1 VGDSSLLERLT
12 THRTLASVP
21 REELAWVA
29 AHGRLRT
36 LNAGDILTPST
47 GPVAGLYIV
56 LNGYLSIHVDRGAG
70 RRKVTE
76 WRAGDITGLLPYS
89 RLKAPPGNVVAEEPT
104 EIVMVDAADLPQM
117 TRECYELTAVL
128 VHVMVDRVRVFRGS
142 ELLDEKMLSL
152 GRLAAGLA
160 HELNNPASAVARS
173 AQMLRS
179 ELPALQETMQRFCGM
194 DLSDEQCGVVSAVRN
209 AADAGDA
216 VDVRTRSPID
226 VADREDAMA
235 AWLTSLGH
243 HHVHVEPLAE
253 SAMEVEDLKRL
264 SATVRPEQ
272 LPVVL
277 DYLASSHTV
286 GKLAAEIETAA
297 TRIHTLV
304 AAVKGFTYMDHNTV
318 PEPVAIGQGLS
329 DTLTILRPK
338 AKSKSVEVTLDL
350 PVGLPAVDGYG
361 GELNQVWANLVDNA
375 IDATPGGHVRVQATA
390 SDAHVVVRVVD
401 DGPGM
406 TPEVLNRIFDPFFT
420 TKKVGEGTGL
430 GLDIARRIVQRHH
443 GDIEVVSSTGGTEF
457 RVSLPASPAKIP
469 VPSHAPKPA

>member
-1 VGDSSLLERLT
+1 
-12 THRTLASVP
+12 
-21 REELAWVA
+21 
-29 AHGRLRT
+29 
-36 LNAGDILTPST
+36 
-47 GPVAGLYIV
+47 
-56 LNGYLSIHVDRGAG
+56 
-70 RRKVTE
+70 
-76 WRAGDITGLLPYS
+76 
-89 RLKAPPGNVVAEEPT
+89 
-104 EIVMVDAADLPQM
+104 M
-117 TRECYELTAVL
+117 TRECYALTEVL
-128 VHVMVDRVRVFRGS
+128 VHAMLDRVRVFRSS

-173 AQMLRS
+173 AQTLRA
-179 ELPALQETMQRFCGM
+179 ELPVLQDLMKRFCGV
-194 DLSDEQCGVVSAVRN
+194 DLSDEQCAEVIAVRD
-209 AADAGDA
+209 AGEAGDA
-216 VDVRTRSPID
+216 GGQVRSPID
-226 VADREDAMA
+226 VADREDALA

-243 HHVHVEPLAE
+243 RNVNVEPLAE
-253 SAMEVEDLKRL
+253 TAVSIGDLTRL
-264 SATVRPEQ
+264 SSVVRTDQ

-286 GKLAAEIETAA
+286 RKLAAEIETAA

-318 PEPVAIGQGLS
+318 PQPVAIGQGLS

-338 AKSKSVEVTLDL
+338 AKSKAVEVTLDL
-350 PVGLPAVDGYG
+350 SAELPAVDGYG

-375 IDATPGGHVRVQATA
+375 IDATPGGHVRVQAAA
-390 SDAHVVVRVVD
+390 SDGHVVIRIID

-443 GDIEVVSSTGGTEF
+443 GDIDVVSSIGGTEF
-457 RVSLPASPAKIP
+457 RVSLPASSAKLP
-469 VPSHAPKPA
+469 VPHHAPKPA